1 MGYRVHI
8 NKKRIVEYGEGVFNH
23 CSQDLAD
30 FLYDLKNE
38 METDYDP
45 FCIDD
50 DFGGL
55 KDEWE
60 INREWFEDAVKYIK
74 ENKNLKNIAFN
85 DYTYGDVVTNFEYW
99 LDRSENKDNF
109 TYPEWVYLT
118 WF

>member
-1 MGYRVHI
+1 MGYRAHV

-23 CSQDLAD
+23 CTQDLAD

-50 DFGGL
+50 EWGGL
-55 KDEWE
+55 KYEWE
-60 INREWFEDAVKYIK
+60 IEKEWLEGAVVYIK
-74 ENKNLKNIAFN
+74 DNKVLSDIAFG
-85 DYTYGDVVTNFEYW
+85 DYTYGDVATNFEYW
-99 LDRSENKDNF
+99 LDQSENKDNF
-109 TYPEWVYLT
+109 TYPDWIYLT